1 MSGLTQGGRP
11 ELVLKLRAAAGGDG
25 GKSGDGR
32 LALVSPTVG
41 IWRGG
46 PSVGNFVSPDSTVGI
61 LEVLGK
67 PHVLRAPDEARG
79 QVVATAAGIATQT
92 AVEFGEELLL
102 LDPSMATGPLSAAA
116 PGSIGAEPS
125 EGVVLTSPSSG
136 RFYARPAPD
145 EAVFVKEGDVV
156 EQGQT
161 VGLLEVMKTFHRIG
175 YGGDGL
181 PIRGRI
187 VRALVADGDDVDA
200 GQPLFAVERAD

>member
-11 ELVLKLRAAAGGDG
+11 ELVLKVRPAEGGDG
-25 GKSGDGR
+25 K

-41 IWRGG
+41 VWRGG
-46 PSVGNFVSPDSTVGI
+46 PPVGNFVSPDSTVGI

-67 PHVLRAPDEARG
+67 PHVLRAPDEAQG

-92 AVEFGEELLL
+92 AVEFGEELLV
-102 LDPSMATGPLSAAA
+102 LDPSATTGPHSVA
-116 PGSIGAEPS
+116 PGSVHTDPQAGAA
-125 EGVVLTSPSSG
+125 LRAPSSG

-145 EAVFVKEGDVV
+145 EAVFVKEGDIV

-175 YGGDGL
+175 YGGDGV
-181 PIRGRI
+181 PIRARI
-187 VRALVADGDDVDA
+187 VRTLVADGDDVDA

>member
-136 RFYARPAPD
+136 RFYARPAVRRSWK
-145 EAVFVKEGDVV
+145 VFGRCCRLPNNSVTDPRSRMA
-156 EQGQT
+156 T
-161 VGLLEVMKTFHRIG
+161 SATAARTTISLLG
-175 YGGDGL
+175 
-181 PIRGRI
+181 
-187 VRALVADGDDVDA
+187 
-200 GQPLFAVERAD
+200 